1 MSWREET
8 THKALIRTTTV
19 SVNCHEYATWTLH
32 YCHVWSK
39 EICWAGV
46 NHSWHHDTVSA
57 NNFRGKRCSEHVV
70 STNTCLLR
78 FTGKLRRRL
87 SSQKYLERLQAYNR
101 SGTFLHPN
109 STENILVCHKEK
121 LSRLLVGVFGNFS
134 LWHCING
141 SYCAE
146 GTLTS
151 LTSHKDVGLL
161 LNNNEWPDLKI

>member
-1 MSWREET
+1 MSRQEQT
-8 THKALIRTTTV
+8 THQALIRTTTV

-39 EICWAGV
+39 EICWAGA

-78 FTGKLRRRL
+78 FTGKLRRQL
-87 SSQKYLERLQAYNR
+87 SSQKYLERLQDYNR
-101 SGTFLHPN
+101 SGTFLHPD

-121 LSRLLVGVFGNFS
+121 LSRLLVSVFGNFS

-151 LTSHKDVGLL
+151 LKDVGLL
-161 LNNNEWPDLKI
+161 LNNNERPDLKI